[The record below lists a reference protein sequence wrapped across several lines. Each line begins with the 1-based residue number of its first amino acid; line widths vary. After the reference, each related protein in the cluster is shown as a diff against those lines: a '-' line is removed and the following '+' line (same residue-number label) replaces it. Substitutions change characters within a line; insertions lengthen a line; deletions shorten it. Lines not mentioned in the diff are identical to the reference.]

1 MRILHICAGWGET
14 NGVAV
19 AARLLA
25 REQSACGDDVGFAT
39 WASPSALRR
48 ADEVWVHCGWLPC
61 LWWASFFARRLV
73 RMPHACYDP
82 VRLAYHGGRKRLVGL
97 VERHFLRKAERIVV
111 TCDEERYWVG
121 RYLSGRHPPIEVADM
136 KRFFDIGQAAV
147 RAKPGGQDGRPL
159 HLLYLGRRH
168 PLKGVMYLEEAV
180 KQANIAFSRDSKH
193 CNLGQTCFP
202 MFELRAES
210 GVTGDEKE
218 RLWEWCD
225 VLVLPS
231 LSENFGLVVAEALER
246 GKRVITTDGAPAWRG
261 QEGVVYL
268 EGFRGGSDNRR
279 VELLR
284 GAIERLISRS

>member
-25 REQSACGDDVGFAT
+25 REQSARGDDVGFAT

-61 LWWASFFARRLV
+61 LWWAGLFARRLV

-82 VRLAYHGGRKRLVGL
+82 VRLAYHGGRKKLVGL
-97 VERHFLRKAERIVV
+97 IERHFLRKAERIVV
-111 TCDEERYWVG
+111 TCDEEREWVD
-121 RYLSGRHPPIEVADM
+121 RYLSGRRPSIEVTDM

-147 RAKPGGQDGRPL
+147 LAKPEGQDGRPL

-180 KQANIAFSRDSKH
+180 KQANIAFARDSKH

-210 GVTGDEKE
+210 SVTGDEKE
-218 RLWEWCD
+218 RVWEWSD

-246 GKRVITTDGAPAWRG
+246 GKRVIATDGAPAWRG

>member
-1 MRILHICAGWGET
+1 VRILHICAGWGET

-25 REQSACGDDVGFAT
+25 REQSARGDDVGFAT

-61 LWWASFFARRLV
+61 LWWAGLFARRLV

-82 VRLAYHGGRKRLVGL
+82 VRLAFHGGRKKLVGL
-97 VERHFLRKAERIVV
+97 LERHFLHKAERIVV
-111 TCDEERYWVG
+111 TCDEERDWIDG
-121 RYLSGRHPPIEVADM
+121 YLSGRHPPIEVTDM
-136 KRFFDIGQAAV
+136 KRFFDIGRAME
-147 RAKPGGQDGRPL
+147 RAKPAVWEERPL

-168 PLKGVMYLEEAV
+168 PLKGVEFLEEAV
-180 KQANIAFSRDSKH
+180 RQSNESSENGGSVPSRS
-193 CNLGQTCFP
+193 L
-202 MFELRAES
+202 ELRVVGDA
-210 GVTGDEKE
+210 TGDEKE
-218 RLWEWCD
+218 RVWEWCD

-246 GKRVITTDGAPAWRG
+246 GKRVIATDGAPTWRG

-268 EGFRGGSDNRR
+268 EGFRSGSDDMR

-284 GAIERLISRS
+284 GAIERLNSRS